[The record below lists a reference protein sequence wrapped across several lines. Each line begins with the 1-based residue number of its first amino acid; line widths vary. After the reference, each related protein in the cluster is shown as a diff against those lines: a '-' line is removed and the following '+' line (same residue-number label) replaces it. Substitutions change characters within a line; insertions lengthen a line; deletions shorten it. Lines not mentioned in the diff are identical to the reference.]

1 MPPRSCS
8 AGRSWRCPSW
18 GSPKPLSTFAVALRE
33 GAGRRVCGPD
43 ESRCSTDGETVMEVI
58 LLERVAKL
66 GQMGDVVRVKDGFA
80 RNYLLP
86 KGKALRATKD
96 NRSRFEKMKV
106 ELEARNLEQKGEAE
120 KVAQKLDGQ
129 SFTVLRQAAEGGQ
142 LYGSVSPRDLAVL
155 VTEKG
160 FAVNRAQVAL
170 NAPIKTIGLHRVP
183 ISLHP
188 EVDATINVTVA
199 RNADEAQRLARGED
213 ITFSREEG
221 EEAAAA
227 VAAAAE
233 AFFEPEAIAARRT
246 HEATAE
252 PAQAEAEEQKK

>member
-1 MPPRSCS
+1 
-8 AGRSWRCPSW
+8 
-18 GSPKPLSTFAVALRE
+18 
-33 GAGRRVCGPD
+33 
-43 ESRCSTDGETVMEVI
+43 MEVI

-120 KVAQKLDGQ
+120 KIARKLDGQ

-142 LYGSVSPRDLAVL
+142 LYGSVSPRDLAAL
-155 VTEKG
+155 VAEAG
-160 FAVNRAQVAL
+160 FAVSRAQVAL

-188 EVDATINVTVA
+188 EVEAMISVTVA
-199 RNADEAQRLARGED
+199 RNADEAKRLARGED
-213 ITFSREEG
+213 ITVAREEG
-221 EEAAAA
+221 EEASA
-227 VAAAAE
+227 AAAAE
-233 AFFEPEAIAARRT
+233 AFFEPEVIAARRT
-246 HEATAE
+246 REAADETA
-252 PAQAEAEEQKK
+252 PADAEAEKK